1 MAWTIL
7 GMGVML
13 VLLCLADMAVPGG
26 DDTDNSDEN

>member
-13 VLLCLADMAVPGG
+13 VLLCLADIAVPGS
-26 DDTDNSDEN
+26 DDDNSDEN

>member
-13 VLLCLADMAVPGG
+13 VLLCLADMAVPG
-26 DDTDNSDEN
+26 DDDADSSDEN